1 MALFLED
8 QQIEIYRTLCG
19 SDNNNAYLIVCSETR
34 ESVLIDAPLNPGAI
48 LEHAIGTVVKAI
60 LITHRHK
67 DHTEGLAE
75 AITKT
80 QAPVLAHPADIEE
93 IPASC
98 IPVEDGQRI
107 AFGKNEVVAIHT
119 PGHTPGST
127 CFLIG
132 KYIFTGDT
140 VYSGGPGESRGPEA
154 TIQILKNIT
163 EKIYT
168 MPDDT
173 VVFPGH
179 GHHSILAVPKKE
191 YRVFPSEHPDILP
204 PIPD

>member
-19 SDNNNAYLIVCSETR
+19 SDNNNAYLIVCAETR

-67 DHTEGLAE
+67 DHTEGLAA

-191 YRVFPSEHPDILP
+191 YRVFHSEHPDILP